1 MGYIAQVMTDRH
13 HIKNMSKNE
22 YMKEYEGYKES
33 ISHIEHSAIEGG
45 KFFLIAKFAMCSFT
59 NESEENSIQIKDS
72 DDIKIKITIG
82 YPITYI
88 KKYLRMFLI
97 DASTY
102 HQIELEDEGMISLLK
117 SEFDFEAATP
127 RYYIV
132 IYLRCVFTLKEGAF
146 DISLLCDDPR
156 VKFDLIENIDPYEI
170 VKQQFER
177 INSWDIE
184 ELPSSRFNEKYPKWC
199 ESINYKYDNL
209 PRKRFIIINE
219 DNSFTAIDNRTGDC
233 WCEDFIYKISTIKY
247 LLK

>member
-1 MGYIAQVMTDRH
+1 
-13 HIKNMSKNE
+13 
-22 YMKEYEGYKES
+22 
-33 ISHIEHSAIEGG
+33 
-45 KFFLIAKFAMCSFT
+45 MCSFT

-156 VKFDLIENIDPYEI
+156 VKFDLIENIEPYEI
-170 VKQQFER
+170 VDRYENNKNNLIFSYY
-177 INSWDIE
+177 IY
-184 ELPSSRFNEKYPKWC
+184 PSEKISASL
-199 ESINYKYDNL
+199 SINLYH
-209 PRKRFIIINE
+209 IIKEIKAEAVKEKGKKSSSESSNMYIE
-219 DNSFTAIDNRTGDC
+219 STPLENKT
-233 WCEDFIYKISTIKY
+233 KII
-247 LLK
+247 LEL